1 MVTIRKMIYENE
13 ALTEE
18 QIKQI
23 EEADKRPIFFD
34 ENCPKLTETQ
44 LTEIAATAAKQ
55 RFERRKALQ

>member
-34 ENCPKLTETQ
+34 DDFPELTETQ
-44 LTEIAATAAKQ
+44 LTEIAAMAAKQ